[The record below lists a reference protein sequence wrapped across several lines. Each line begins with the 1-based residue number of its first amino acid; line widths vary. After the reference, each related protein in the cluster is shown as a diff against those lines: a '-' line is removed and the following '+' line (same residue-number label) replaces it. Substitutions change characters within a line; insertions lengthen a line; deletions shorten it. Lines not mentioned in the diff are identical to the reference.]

1 MPEVKVQDSREH
13 LVARLIV
20 SMGKLRTN
28 EAEGPEQGKPFTA
41 GPAPEARSP
50 KWQPVLSG
58 FQTGLRGTQGI
69 LVWQQ

>member
-1 MPEVKVQDSREH
+1 MSEIKVQDSREH

-50 KWQPVLSG
+50 SG
-58 FQTGLRGTQGI
+58 SLCSVVFKLGSAGHGI